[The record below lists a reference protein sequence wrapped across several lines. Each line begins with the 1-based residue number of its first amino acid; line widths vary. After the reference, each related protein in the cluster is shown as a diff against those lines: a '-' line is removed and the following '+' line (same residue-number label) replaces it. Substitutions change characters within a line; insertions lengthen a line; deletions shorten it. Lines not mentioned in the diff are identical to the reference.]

1 MTLQLLRIIRRAG
14 LEPADVEVVEE
25 LPQRL
30 KMRVKSSGIIFYIG
44 KVQNPKCL
52 GTNNH

>member
-1 MTLQLLRIIRRAG
+1 MTLHLLRIIRRAG

-30 KMRVKSSGIIFYIG
+30 KMRVKSSGVIFYIG
-44 KVQNPKCL
+44 KVQNPKRL
-52 GTNNH
+52 GAN